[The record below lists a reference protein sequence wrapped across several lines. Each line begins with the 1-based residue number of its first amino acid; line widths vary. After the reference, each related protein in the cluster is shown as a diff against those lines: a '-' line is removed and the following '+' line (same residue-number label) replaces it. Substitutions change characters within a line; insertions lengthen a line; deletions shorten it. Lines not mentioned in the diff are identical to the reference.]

1 MRKFSTQLH
10 KVIEALRNIIG
21 NKDACVGP
29 KRHQRKNALTTHLEE
44 YLAHYQTL
52 ENPGYAV
59 LVTGEWG
66 SGKTHQIKQ
75 VIPDAERYYVSLFGI
90 QTVEQLHAEVFAV
103 ASPKLAKAAGFLD
116 EASSTAASLGGF
128 FALAGATP
136 SVFNAVFR
144 RDVKPDRT
152 LIFDDLERSD
162 LRLKDV
168 LGAINSYVEQHGFRV
183 VVLAHDE
190 KMTAKF
196 GKLKEKTFGQ
206 TIKVSPQ
213 TDDAFEKFLGQIN
226 HKRVKRLVEENRNA
240 ILAAFHA
247 SEVRSLRILRHVIE
261 DLDRLAKIFLDEHI
275 QNREA
280 MAELVPLFVALNIEV
295 RFGRLDR
302 QALMNRRGVSM
313 GYHMRARGKT
323 GDQLPEKPSLMVA
336 DERYPDIE
344 LESNLLS
351 DDALCSMFVEGSYPA
366 EAIHQSLNDS
376 AHFLKPQNVA
386 PWRVVINFDEL
397 DDDIVQEAVVK
408 MEQQIEERSVTASGE
423 ILHIFALKL
432 MMVEYGVQAGT
443 MDDVVKQAIHYLD
456 DLRNGG
462 NLPPRTTDWRWMDPF
477 DQSFEGQG
485 YWVTE
490 AAKPYFKT
498 IWDHL
503 IASRELAF
511 EDQVPGIL
519 KSLTGMVRS
528 DSKQFF
534 EHVSHTNN
542 GENPYALIPL
552 LHHIPAEEF
561 VATWLDSPNENW
573 RNVYYAIE
581 NRYSH
586 GRLNSDLSAEEDWA
600 YDVYQ
605 TLMRKVDEAEGF
617 RAPRI
622 RRVVPKVLIDLANQR
637 ETE

>member
-1 MRKFSTQLH
+1 MSKFSTQLR
-10 KVIEALRNIIG
+10 KVIKALRNVIG
-21 NKDACVGP
+21 SKDAYVGP
-29 KRHQRKNALTTHLEE
+29 KRHQRENALTTHLEE
-44 YLAHYQTL
+44 YLKHYQTL

-116 EASSTAASLGGF
+116 DASSTAASLGGF

-226 HKRVKRLVEENRNA
+226 HQRAKRLVEENRNA

-261 DLDRLAKIFLDEHI
+261 DLDRLAKTLLDEHI

-280 MAELVPLFVALNIEV
+280 MAELVPLFVALNVEV
-295 RFGRLDR
+295 RFSRLDR
-302 QALMNRRGVSM
+302 QALMKRRGVSM
-313 GYHMRARGKT
+313 GYHMRAHGKT

-336 DERYPDIE
+336 DERYPNIE

-351 DDALCSMFVEGSYPA
+351 DDALCSIFVEGSYPA
-366 EAIHQSLNDS
+366 EAIHRSLNDS

-408 MEQQIEERSVTASGE
+408 MEQQIEERSATASGE

-490 AAKPYFKT
+490 AAKPYFKK

-511 EDQVPGIL
+511 EDQLPEIL
-519 KSLTGMVRS
+519 KSLMGMVRS
-528 DSKQFF
+528 ESKQFF

-542 GENPYALIPL
+542 GENLYALIPL

-605 TLMRKVDEAEGF
+605 TLIRKVDEAEGF

-622 RRVVPKVLIDLANQR
+622 RRVVPKVLIELANQR
-637 ETE
+637 EAE

>member
-1 MRKFSTQLH
+1 MSKFSTQLR
-10 KVIEALRNIIG
+10 KVIKALRNIIG
-21 NKDACVGP
+21 SNDASVGP
-29 KRHQRKNALTTHLEE
+29 TKRQRKNALSTHLEE
-44 YLAHYQTL
+44 YLKHYQTL
-52 ENPGYAV
+52 EDPGYAL

-196 GKLKEKTFGQ
+196 GKLKEKIFGQ
-206 TIKVSPQ
+206 SIKVSPQ
-213 TDDAFEKFLGQIN
+213 TEDAFEKFLDQIKGQ
-226 HKRVKRLVEENRNA
+226 RERRLVEENRNA

-261 DLDRLAKIFLDEHI
+261 DLDRLAKTLLDEHI
-275 QNREA
+275 QNRDA
-280 MAELVPLFVALNIEV
+280 MAELVPLFVALNVET

-302 QALMNRRGVSM
+302 QALMERRGVGF
-313 GYHMRARGKT
+313 GYYMLAHGKT
-323 GDQLPEKPSLMVA
+323 GDQLPEKPSLLVA
-336 DERYPDIE
+336 DERYANID
-344 LESNLLS
+344 LENNLLS
-351 DDALCSMFVEGSYPA
+351 NDALCSMLVEGSYPA
-366 EAIHQSLNDS
+366 ETIHQSLNDS
-376 AHFLKPQNVA
+376 VHFLKPQQVP
-386 PWRVVINFDEL
+386 PWRVVIKFDEL
-397 DDDIVQEAVVK
+397 DDDIVQEAVAR
-408 MEQQIEERSVTASGE
+408 MDQQIHERSTTESGE

-432 MMVEYGVQAGT
+432 MMVEYEVQPGT
-443 MDDVVKQAIHYLD
+443 LDEVVKQAAHYID

-462 NLPPRTTDWRWMDPF
+462 NLPPRTTDWRWMNPF
-477 DQSFEGQG
+477 DQSFEGYG

-490 AAKPYFKT
+490 TAKPYFKK
-498 IWDHL
+498 IWEHL
-503 IASRELAF
+503 VMSRELAF
-511 EDQVPGIL
+511 EDQLPEIL
-519 KSLTGMVRS
+519 KSLMGMVRS

-534 EHVSHTNN
+534 EHVSLTHN

-552 LHHIPAEEF
+552 LHHIPAEKF
-561 VATWLDSPNENW
+561 VATWLDSRNENW
-573 RNVYYAIE
+573 RNVSYAIE

-600 YDVYQ
+600 YTVYQ

-617 RAPRI
+617 RALRI
-622 RRVVPKVLIDLANQR
+622 RRVVPKVLIELANQR
-637 ETE
+637 EAG